1 MINVTKDYP
10 SPVSD
15 VDDPILAEQLLVIK
29 KPPINSPT
37 FELTNTGEQQNFLAD
52 RFICFAYRYRYEDD
66 MYSAT
71 SQFTNPAF
79 IPKSFEYD
87 ETSYLNIGMENIFD
101 TAEVTINTG
110 SSLVVGI
117 DLLFKEASNPVIRLI
132 EKLDKEEL
140 GIPDNDTF
148 TYRFSNNK
156 IYTVLDDN
164 EILRLYDNVPLKAK
178 AQTVMGSRL
187 VYGNYVDGFDLKNFI
202 RQ

>member
-1 MINVTKDYP
+1 
-10 SPVSD
+10 
-15 VDDPILAEQLLVIK
+15 
-29 KPPINSPT
+29 
-37 FELTNTGEQQNFLAD
+37 
-52 RFICFAYRYRYEDD
+52 

-79 IPKSFEYD
+79 IPKSFDYD
-87 ETSYLNIGMENIFD
+87 ETSYLNIGMENLFD

-140 GIPDNDTF
+140 GLPDNSTF
-148 TYRFSNNK
+148 TYKFSNNK
-156 IYTVLDDN
+156 IYTVLDEN

-187 VYGNYVDGFDLKNFI
+187 VYGNYVDGFDLTTSSGDDVELIYSVDYKTESIGNVTVSSTTTDGLYNIDPSSLLYVQQDSEIDFF
-202 RQ
+202 